1 MPPPQTS
8 NASTALDWLG
18 GAIVR
23 SIFVTAI
30 AAVLT
35 FMLTDDAT
43 SYAEKLATTLWIGLL
58 WFVLIESLFLL
69 MMMFSAKSNPAR
81 RRRHH

>member
-18 GAIVR
+18 GAIAR
-23 SIFVTAI
+23 SLFVTAI

-35 FMLTDDAT
+35 FMLADDAT
-43 SYAEKLATTLWIGLL
+43 GYAEKLATALWIGFL

-69 MMMFSAKSNPAR
+69 MMMFSTKANPVR
-81 RRRHH
+81 KRRHH